1 MKLAEAFEN
10 HLPLKVI
17 ISKDHER
24 VIAEGFIVG
33 EGIVF
38 YDVFWYEASFHPI
51 HLIEGEISG
60 EGPWRVGEMVI
71 EEMKE
76 DEFLFEADWKSWL
89 RFRNHEDGKE
99 ATRELAQRLMKQEF
113 EDLSYVDNDG

>member
-1 MKLAEAFEN
+1 MKLQEAFEN

-17 ISKDHER
+17 ISRDHER

-33 EGIVF
+33 EGVVF
-38 YDVFWYEASFHPI
+38 YDVFWYEASSHPI

-99 ATRELAQRLMKQEF
+99 ATRKLAQLLMKQEF
-113 EDLSYVDNDG
+113 EDLCDVDNDG